1 MASLAGPVQGQARAD
16 EKRGKRDT
24 QKSRR
29 ALFSVSQHRKSPGYP
44 TSWASRWKHRQ
55 QTPAIPRIG
64 GGSPRCGTPTN
75 TPLAL
80 VRQQHGLITPDDE
93 SEPEVVLPQTI
104 QIGPEVYTLSRFYAN
119 YATTASIVFFN
130 QLPDHYKS
138 DLSEASHTRHAT
150 HAVALASA
158 ARQLHQPGLML
169 EARQHYGKAI
179 GTLNQALRDPV
190 RARDDGNLVTM
201 FLFGM
206 FEVIVGKRS
215 TKAIDLENNVF
226 PHGTGGLQLFKF
238 RAEQGLTNEV
248 DRGCFMFFC
257 HAALMEMFIQ
267 REHLTGIWSVLEE
280 VDTPWGKGP
289 VLEPLVRQ
297 VVDFKKAFDFKMQV
311 QGDVSKLTAEP
322 AEDLTELVKS
332 GISLSNDLEAAVTLL
347 GFSGASSFSGQ
358 PQRVF
363 NGLFTLSSDVSVALA
378 RSHYRCL
385 KIFMLERILDLKG
398 ILKEAPVKIDAEVGK
413 MPSWSDGVA
422 VVEEVLD
429 DIRAVFGLDGKE
441 APADG
446 LPYRTMTMFWPMVLV
461 RTSCFAG
468 PHNGRWVAE
477 RMLELTSE
485 TGFGLGVEAANL

>member
-1 MASLAGPVQGQARAD
+1 MASLAGPIQGQARAD
-16 EKRGKRDT
+16 EKRGK
-24 QKSRR
+24 
-29 ALFSVSQHRKSPGYP
+29 
-44 TSWASRWKHRQ
+44 
-55 QTPAIPRIG
+55 
-64 GGSPRCGTPTN
+64 
-75 TPLAL
+75 
-80 VRQQHGLITPDDE
+80 
-93 SEPEVVLPQTI
+93 
-104 QIGPEVYTLSRFYAN
+104 IGPEVYTLSRFYAN

-206 FEVIVGKRS
+206 FE
-215 TKAIDLENNVF
+215 
-226 PHGTGGLQLFKF
+226 
-238 RAEQGLTNEV
+238 
-248 DRGCFMFFC
+248 
-257 HAALMEMFIQ
+257 LMEMFIQ

-485 TGFGLGVEAANL
+485 AGFGLGVEAANL

>member
-55 QTPAIPRIG
+55 QIPAIPRIG

-93 SEPEVVLPQTI
+93 SEPEVILPRTI

-179 GTLNQALRDPV
+179 GILNQALRDPV
-190 RARDDGNLVTM
+190 GARNDGNLVTM

-206 FEVIVGKRS
+206 FE
-215 TKAIDLENNVF
+215 
-226 PHGTGGLQLFKF
+226 
-238 RAEQGLTNEV
+238 
-248 DRGCFMFFC
+248 
-257 HAALMEMFIQ
+257 LMEMFIQ

-289 VLEPLVRQ
+289 ILEPLVRQ

-332 GISLSNDLEAAVTLL
+332 GISLCNDLEAAVTLL
-347 GFSGASSFSGQ
+347 GFSGVSSFSGQ

-363 NGLFTLSSDVSVALA
+363 NGLFTMSSEVSLALA

-385 KIFMLERILDLKG
+385 KIVMLERILDLKG
-398 ILKEAPVKIDAEVGK
+398 ILKEAPIKIDAEVGK

-485 TGFGLGVEAANL
+485 AGFGLGVEAANL